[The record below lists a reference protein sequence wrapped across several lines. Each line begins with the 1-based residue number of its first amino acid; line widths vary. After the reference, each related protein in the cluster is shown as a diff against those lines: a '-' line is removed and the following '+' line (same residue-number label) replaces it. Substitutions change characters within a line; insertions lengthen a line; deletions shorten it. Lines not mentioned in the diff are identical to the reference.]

1 MVWLVSFALLWLVAV
16 MTPGP
21 NVILVSGAA
30 LDSSRR
36 EAVLTVAGILCGTVV
51 WGCAGLF
58 GVGLLFHAVPWVYA
72 GLKVLGGAYIV
83 YLGVRQLLKKPSS
96 GPVLAVAAHG
106 AGRRAFRRGLTTQLS
121 NPKSGAFVATI
132 FAATL
137 PQDAPLAAGAAAVL
151 TMVAISA
158 LWYGGLSWGL
168 GLAPVK
174 AAYLKARRFVERAA
188 GILFVAFGL
197 EIAFKR

>member
-1 MVWLVSFALLWLVAV
+1 MTPILSFALLWLVAV
-16 MTPGP
+16 ATPGP

-36 EAVLTVAGILCGTVV
+36 EALLTVAGILCGTVV
-51 WGCAGLF
+51 WGSAGFF
-58 GVGLLFHAVPWVYA
+58 GVGLLFRAAPWLYA
-72 GLKVLGGAYIV
+72 GLKLLGGAYIV
-83 YLGVRQLLKKPSS
+83 YLGIRQLMKKADAAPA
-96 GPVLAVAAHG
+96 LVAGGRG

-137 PQDAPLAAGAAAVL
+137 PQDAPLSTGLAAIA
-151 TMVAISA
+151 TMVTISG
-158 LWYGGLSWGL
+158 LWYGALSWGL
-168 GLAPVK
+168 GLTRVK
-174 AAYLKARRFVERAA
+174 AVYLKSRRFVERAA
-188 GILFVAFGL
+188 GALFVVFGL

>member
-1 MVWLVSFALLWLVAV
+1 MFWLVSFSLLWGVAV

-36 EAVLTVAGILCGTVV
+36 VAALTVAGILCGTVV
-51 WGCAGLF
+51 WGTAGFF
-58 GVGLLFHAVPWVYA
+58 GVGLLFRAAPWLYA
-72 GLKVLGGAYIV
+72 GLKLAGGAYIV
-83 YLGVRQLLKKPSS
+83 YLGAKLLLKGPPTGPALAAS
-96 GPVLAVAAHG
+96 GRG

-132 FAATL
+132 FSATL
-137 PQDAPLAAGAAAVL
+137 PQDAPLSAGIAAILA
-151 TMVAISA
+151 MVTISG

-168 GLAPVK
+168 GLARVK
-174 AAYLKARRFVERAA
+174 AAYLKSRRFVERAA
-188 GILFVAFGL
+188 GALFVAFGL
-197 EIAFKR
+197 EIALKK